1 MAHKKTLS
9 FLLCAMS
16 YLSASRS
23 SMDPMANSFEQ
34 VARIGEELKRRIE
47 ELAAQIVVTA
57 LENHEVRDIVQNIPR
72 EGLQILLIRIIRSV
86 LDRMMSEFN
95 PETIQR
101 IVEIEEIL
109 MEREEREDRK

>member
-1 MAHKKTLS
+1 MAYKKTLS

-34 VARIGEELKRRIE
+34 VTRVGEDLKRRIE

-86 LDRMMSEFN
+86 LDQMMSEFN
-95 PETIQR
+95 PETIQQ

-109 MEREEREDRK
+109 MEREEQEDRK